1 MRIIKFM
8 LFMLLMVVAYHVR
21 AEPTRV
27 KFPEKVKEMVHY
39 TTVRRSNVVE
49 HIVAN
54 REAIEAVKKKQ
65 PIPNGSTFVCL
76 SIIAMESCI
85 AISSWKKVRAGEMIM
100 IREKEPVT
108 GNTSG
113 TGLIKQ
119 SINQKTLLDACPVI
133 NLRKTQIFFTLVI
146 AYHILTGSQLNEKM
160 VSHFCDDNYSF
171 TNFCL
176 LLAG

>member
-8 LFMLLMVVAYHVR
+8 LFMLLMVVAYHAR

-65 PIPNGSTFVCL
+65 PIPNGSTFVL
-76 SIIAMESCI
+76 IDYRDGKLYRYFVMEKGAGWGNDYDSRKRTGDWQYQWYWPDKTINKSEDTARCMSCHQSQENSDFLYTGYRI
-85 AISSWKKVRAGEMIM
+85 PHFNGQ
-100 IREKEPVT
+100 PV
-108 GNTSG
+108 
-113 TGLIKQ
+113 
-119 SINQKTLLDACPVI
+119 
-133 NLRKTQIFFTLVI
+133 
-146 AYHILTGSQLNEKM
+146 E
-160 VSHFCDDNYSF
+160 
-171 TNFCL
+171 
-176 LLAG
+176 